1 MGKTMKTSGM
11 NKDFKKISG
20 EIMQEIKTVMASG
33 YSESGASTKKRSLK
47 GMTGKS
53 TSPNEDINWN
63 ASLLRQRGRLM
74 FMSSPI
80 ARSAIETQK
89 TKVVGTGL
97 NLHSTIDMDLLQM
110 SPEAAK
116 AWQRKTEREWKI
128 WANNRENCDAI
139 GVNTFAGMQQLAVM
153 NWLPNG
159 DVFGIFQ
166 RDFKTSVMNP
176 YSLRIHMVEADRIC
190 TPYEARLVPYGGR
203 TDGTAKNGNR
213 IFDGVEIDSKGRAV
227 AIYVCNVYPN
237 QMLRETDKMA
247 WERVQLHS
255 PRTGLLNYVQIMY
268 TERPDQYRGVSYL
281 APVIEPML
289 NITRYTQSEVIAAMI
304 QSWFTAWIKTETN
317 PAAFPL
323 AEASYGD
330 DDNPELPPDRNISD
344 NSMEY
349 EMGPGNVLH
358 LAKDEDVKFGAPSI
372 PTPGFDTFVKVLC
385 KEIGAALNIPY
396 DVLLKEFNASY
407 SASRAALM
415 EAWEAFRMRR
425 AMLVERFCQPVYE
438 TWLAEA
444 VALGRISAPGFFT
457 DPVIRAAWCKAE
469 WLGPVQGQLDPTK
482 EVKADILAV
491 QHGFKTHEQVT
502 REYGGGDWL
511 ENVERLK
518 EENKLLADAGTDA
531 AADATKFYNEPDL
544 EPDNPGGGKSE

>member
-1 MGKTMKTSGM
+1 MGKSMKSSGM
-11 NKDFKKISG
+11 KDFKQISG
-20 EIMQEIKTVMASG
+20 GIMQEIRNVMASG

-63 ASLLRQRGRLM
+63 GSLLRQRGRLM

-110 SPEAAK
+110 SPDAAK

-128 WANNRENCDAI
+128 WANNRDNCDAI

-213 IFDGVEIDSKGRAV
+213 IYDGVEVDSKGRAV

-237 QMLRETDKMA
+237 QMLRETDKIE

-255 PRTGLLNYVQIMY
+255 PRTGLLNYVQIMD

-344 NSMEY
+344 NSNEY

-358 LAKDEDVKFGAPSI
+358 LGTNEDVKFGAPQI

-415 EAWEAFRMRR
+415 EAWESFRMRR

>member
-1 MGKTMKTSGM
+1 MGKTKNAAPVVSGT
-11 NKDFKKISG
+11 ISRP
-20 EIMQEIKTVMASG
+20 MASG
-33 YSESGASTKKRSLK
+33 YSEAGASTKKRSLK
-47 GMTGKS
+47 GMTGIS

-63 ASLLRQRGRLM
+63 AGLLRQRGRLM

-97 NLHSTIDMDLLQM
+97 NLHSTIDRDLLKLT
-110 SPEAAK
+110 PEAAK
-116 AWQRKTEREWKI
+116 QWQRNTEREWRL
-128 WANNRENCDAI
+128 WADNKENCDAI
-139 GVNTFAGMQQLAVM
+139 GMNNFAGMQQLAIT

-159 DVFGIFQ
+159 DIFGVFQ
-166 RDFKTSVMNP
+166 RDFKENPLNP

-190 TPYEARLVPYGGR
+190 TPFNFRLVPGGMR
-203 TDGTAKNGNR
+203 TDGKAKNGNR
-213 IFDGVEIDSKGRAV
+213 IYDGVEVDRHGKVV
-227 AIYVCNVYPN
+227 AIYICSIYPN
-237 QMLRETDKMA
+237 QMVRETNKIK
-247 WERVQLHS
+247 WQRVELRS
-255 PRTGLLNYVQIMY
+255 SRTGLLNFVQILDS
-268 TERPDQYRGVSYL
+268 ERPDQYRGVSYL

-289 NITRYTQSEVIAAMI
+289 NITRYTQSEVIGAMI
-304 QSWFTAWIKTETN
+304 QSWFTAWIKTDTN
-317 PAAFPL
+317 PAELPI

-330 DDNPELPPDRNISD
+330 DDDPNIPPDRNISD
-344 NSMEY
+344 NSNEY

-358 LAKDEDVKFGAPSI
+358 LGQNEDVKFGAPSI

-425 AMLVERFCQPVYE
+425 AWLVERFCQPVYE

-444 VALGRISAPGFFT
+444 VALGRVNAPGFFN

-502 REYGGGDWL
+502 REYGGGDWQ

-518 EENKLLADAGTDA
+518 DENKMLMEAGTNGPA
-531 AADATKFYNEPDL
+531 SATQFYNEP
-544 EPDNPGGGKSE
+544 EPNPGGGENNA